1 MELREFGET
10 LAMGTV
16 VSDDGYIL
24 TKASELEDA
33 TDPECILSNG
43 KRLKV
48 REVAIDR
55 ILDLVLLK
63 IESRGMTPVVW
74 STESPPAAGRIVIT
88 TDARGTPLLPG
99 VISVRNRSLT
109 TKGFLGVVLRQLSN
123 SGPVVVQEVLP
134 GGAAKRHGIK
144 EKDIILAIDGTP
156 IHDSQ
161 TMISLVSESPTGKSI
176 AMRIERDGVIRT
188 IDVELTAKFVAED
201 NEVMLGRY
209 RDTENLGKYAS
220 VHNSGFPEAMQHDTD
235 LFPDQ
240 CGGPLFDLSGKA
252 VGLNIARAARIA
264 SYALPA
270 HIVVKA
276 FEDMKKQDV
285 PKQLKKAS

>member
-1 MELREFGET
+1 
-10 LAMGTV
+10 
-16 VSDDGYIL
+16 
-24 TKASELEDA
+24 
-33 TDPECILSNG
+33 
-43 KRLKV
+43 
-48 REVAIDR
+48 
-55 ILDLVLLK
+55 
-63 IESRGMTPVVW
+63 
-74 STESPPAAGRIVIT
+74 
-88 TDARGTPLLPG
+88 
-99 VISVRNRSLT
+99 
-109 TKGFLGVVLRQLSN
+109 
-123 SGPVVVQEVLP
+123 
-134 GGAAKRHGIK
+134 
-144 EKDIILAIDGTP
+144 
-156 IHDSQ
+156 
-161 TMISLVSESPTGKSI
+161 
-176 AMRIERDGVIRT
+176 MRIERDGVIRT